1 MKSFQ
6 IVLIALLSLVA
17 AAASKRRLFARV
29 GLAAAL
35 AVSLLWMGGH
45 GARADSFNPTWTV
58 SLANTVADT
67 PSDITF
73 QFDIPEG
80 DVMFGPLAHTTMV
93 TFAPTAWQI
102 TPSSEIDI
110 GVALMT
116 RDVTETIGLM
126 NGPCNTPLPLYCE
139 FLNATTDKSQ
149 TVTFEDGFKDSN
161 GDGNIDFIDMYP
173 DFNDRILGP
182 AQPVVRE
189 VGIEEV
195 GGVKILAQ
203 TFIYEPGAT
212 IGGQTLDP
220 ALGRPLVNFHNN
232 QGDPEVAPMPGPIT
246 DDCTPLTATA
256 VGFGA
261 AEDGTV
267 LWKNPKE
274 AGTYTTY
281 TLFVGLRDADG
292 DGHDNTLDPCPLT
305 GDADWDPRAA
315 SAVGPGDADGDG
327 LPSSCDPDDNKA
339 VNDQDGD
346 GYSNRG
352 DNCPLVANGVADA
365 DNQKDS
371 DLDGIGDACD
381 PHPNGA
387 DSEGEAPEVMLSQD
401 VIITAAAAA
410 TPSPTA
416 KATPPAATPTSPP
429 AKSPTPTPAAKTATA
444 TVVAPPSTGAG
455 SASDTSWPWWP
466 FAVAGA
472 AAGVVGA
479 LLAWQAKAGA
489 RR

>member
-1 MKSFQ
+1 MRELV
-6 IVLIALLSLVA
+6 VLGAVLVA
-17 AAASKRRLFARV
+17 AVASKRRVFARA

-35 AVSLLWMGGH
+35 AVTLLWMGGH
-45 GARADSFNPTWTV
+45 GAQADSFNPTWTV
-58 SLANTVADT
+58 SFANTVADT

-149 TVTFEDGFKDSN
+149 TVTFEDGFDDSN

-256 VGFGA
+256 VGFGT

-292 DGHDNTLDPCPLT
+292 DGHDNTLDTCPLAA
-305 GDADWDPRAA
+305 DADWDPRAA

-327 LPSSCDPDDNKA
+327 LPSSCDPDDNDA
-339 VNDQDGD
+339 NADEDGD

-352 DNCPLVANGVADA
+352 DNCPLMANGVADA

-371 DLDGIGDACD
+371 DFDGIGDACD
-381 PHPNGA
+381 PNPNDA
-387 DSEGEAPEVMLSQD
+387 DSEGEAPEVVLSQD
-401 VIITAAAAA
+401 VTITAAAAA
-410 TPSPTA
+410 TPSPTVA
-416 KATPPAATPTSPP
+416 PPTTPAVTPAPAATPAVATV
-429 AKSPTPTPAAKTATA
+429 TP
-444 TVVAPPSTGAG
+444 TVVAPPPTGAG
-455 SASDTSWPWWP
+455 SASGGSWAWWP
-466 FAVAGA
+466 LAIAGA

-479 LLAWQAKAGA
+479 LLAWQAEAGA